1 MAHTLDTS
9 GFDEFG
15 RCLPGTVT
23 APAHPRSRRYFAL
36 TPPTI
41 DYPAIHARLCRH
53 LGAGL
58 QMSADEFASRANAIL
73 KRLEADQRCAAIT
86 RGVAVPFIL
95 PRGRVPDIGSVL
107 EQHFLPAVADAY
119 QEKFP
124 DYRFTNHHK
133 TGLTGR
139 LSVQPNSRHEHLID
153 AMADKDVVGVY
164 FPCLSEYSIP
174 AALQRIATLPEH
186 LLLAGGFDTCAAL
199 VATPGLLMRTDGY
212 PPLLWLSA
220 LASEKESVGYHF
232 EAYGYNLT
240 FNRRPHLGH
249 AAEYWS
255 SGISVLESC

>member
-1 MAHTLDTS
+1 MGYGRDKGGIS
-9 GFDEFG
+9 DRGFEV
-15 RCLPGTVT
+15 LT
-23 APAHPRSRRYFAL
+23 AAR
-36 TPPTI
+36 TI
-41 DYPAIHARLCRH
+41 GVRDNGKVFFLN
-53 LGAGL
+53 
-58 QMSADEFASRANAIL
+58 SATEFAV
-73 KRLEADQRCAAIT
+73 T
-86 RGVAVPFIL
+86 
-95 PRGRVPDIGSVL
+95 
-107 EQHFLPAVADAY
+107 LPAVADAY